1 MVRGRVEMSLAWRRG
16 RCRKIRSIMAPMSGQ
31 RRICFDSH
39 LQDVQEKLLRVEALV
54 TVLKLTQVGET
65 SSLRRSG
72 EHWLRNSAKWPR
84 KFAIRGALGGSRCWG
99 SQ

>member
-1 MVRGRVEMSLAWRRG
+1 LANPPTTAKRGDRVHLCS
-16 RCRKIRSIMAPMSGQ
+16 RS
-31 RRICFDSH
+31 H
-39 LQDVQEKLLRVEALV
+39 WKDVLEKLLRFEALIP
-54 TVLKLTQVGET
+54 VLKLTQVGET

-84 KFAIRGALGGSRCWG
+84 KFAIRGAPEGSRFWG